1 MTMDEPKGLRL
12 YDTFTR
18 RKRPFKPLEPG
29 KVRMY
34 VCGPTVYSDPHIGNF
49 RAFLVGDILR
59 RWLEYRG
66 YEVFQVMNI
75 TDIDDKTI
83 RDSGREGVS
92 LKEFTERYT
101 RSFLR
106 GLDLLNI
113 RRATVYPRATEH
125 VPDMIEFIQGLIEKG
140 LAYVASDGVYYDI
153 DKFPDY
159 GRLSGVD
166 LSAVQK
172 TERMAADEYDKETV
186 NDFALWKRATEEEL
200 ARGIYYESP
209 WGRGR
214 PGWHIECSVM
224 SRKYLGDTLD
234 IHSGGEDLIF
244 PHHENEIAQSEG
256 LTGKKFVRFWV
267 HNGFLKI
274 NGRKMSKSLGNYVS
288 FDEVLSRYSPDAFRY
303 FYLSTHYR
311 KQIDYTEE
319 AMKSAENSAQKLKNT
334 LDLIDEA
341 LRAEEE
347 NLDYTDREE
356 AFLEGVREQR
366 RRFEEAMDDDLDT
379 HGALDALH
387 ALSRAINEYI
397 AAGPN
402 KGVLLKAAAVY
413 RRLLDALGL
422 FERRRGEVSEL
433 AEALIELIVKIRERL
448 RAEKNYKLSDKIREE
463 LAEIGVILG
472 DKPEGTSWKF
482 ERQH

>member
-1 MTMDEPKGLRL
+1 
-12 YDTFTR
+12 
-18 RKRPFKPLEPG
+18 
-29 KVRMY
+29 MY

-49 RAFLVGDILR
+49 RSFLVGDIIR

-66 YEVFQVMNI
+66 YDVFYVMNI

-83 RDSGREGVS
+83 RDSGEEGVS
-92 LKEFTERYT
+92 LREFTERYT

-106 GLDLLNI
+106 GVDLLNI
-113 RRATVYPRATEH
+113 RRARVYPRATDHIPE
-125 VPDMIEFIQGLIEKG
+125 MIEFIQGLLDRD
-140 LAYVASDGVYYDI
+140 LAYVASDGVYYAI
-153 DKFPDY
+153 DKFPRY

-166 LSAVQK
+166 LSATRK
-172 TERMAADEYDKETV
+172 ADRMSADEYDKEAA
-186 NDFALWKRATEEEL
+186 NDFALWKRATAEEL
-200 ARGIYYESP
+200 ERGIYYESP

-234 IHSGGEDLIF
+234 IHGGGEDLIF

-256 LTGKKFVRFWV
+256 LTGKQFVRFWM
-267 HNGFLKI
+267 HIGFLKI
-274 NGRKMSKSLGNYVS
+274 NGRKMSKSLGNFVS

-319 AMKSAENSAQKLKNT
+319 AMRNAEQSARRLRNT
-334 LDLIDEA
+334 LDLMEEA
-341 LRAEEE
+341 LRAEGE
-347 NLDYTDREE
+347 NLDYAGRDET
-356 AFLEGVREQR
+356 FLADVQAQR

-387 ALSRAINEYI
+387 AMSRAINEYV
-397 AAGPN
+397 AASPN
-402 KGVLLKAAAVY
+402 KGVLINAYTVY
-413 RRLLDALGL
+413 RALLDALGL
-422 FERRRGEVSEL
+422 FEGRRGEMDDLTES
-433 AEALIELIVKIRERL
+433 LIEIIVKVRERL
-448 RAEKNYKLSDKIREE
+448 RAEGNYEISDGIRAD

-472 DKPEGTSWKF
+472 DGAERTSWKI
-482 ERQH
+482 ERR